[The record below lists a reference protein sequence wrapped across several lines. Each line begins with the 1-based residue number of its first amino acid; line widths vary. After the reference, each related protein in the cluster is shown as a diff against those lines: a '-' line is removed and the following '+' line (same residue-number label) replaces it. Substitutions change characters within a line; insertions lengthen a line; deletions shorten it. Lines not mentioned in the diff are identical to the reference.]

1 MAVENVY
8 SQRAAFLKKEVDS
21 ELGPSSHPYQPK
33 RRLRQFPWSWFL
45 STITF
50 ACTTI
55 ILLLRPVTET
65 SRCTDARSLPVVVG
79 TSFSVTYGWE
89 STANSAPWQED
100 SSYRVEVKFTGA
112 LTWNASGTLINE
124 HAPGEKL
131 WVGDPSPEIDALW
144 ERFEKLW
151 SIMVEGDEADNVR
164 DQTLLK
170 DGYWVTGL
178 DVFHQL
184 HCLDSLRRALYP
196 DYYPHKAS
204 PRTWR
209 LHTDHCVDY
218 LRQAIMC
225 HGDTTPVNQKWYPQA
240 HRFGPDFATVHVCKP
255 FDEIVE
261 WSQLRTPE
269 GRKGTRGIEVAKD
282 PSVVIPD
289 DSDVLKKEHEH

>member
-1 MAVENVY
+1 MPVENLY
-8 SQRAAFLKKEVDS
+8 SQRAAFFKKEVDS

-33 RRLRQFPWSWFL
+33 RRLQQFPWPWCL

-50 ACTTI
+50 AWTTVL
-55 ILLLRPVTET
+55 LLLRPVTEI
-65 SRCTDARSLPVVVG
+65 SRCADARSLPMVV
-79 TSFSVTYGWE
+79 
-89 STANSAPWQED
+89 D
-100 SSYRVEVKFTGA
+100 SSHRVEVKFTGA
-112 LTWNASGTLINE
+112 LTWNASGTLINK

-144 ERFEKLW
+144 GRFEKLW
-151 SIMVEGDEADNVR
+151 SIMAEGDEADHVR

-178 DVFHQL
+178 D
-184 HCLDSLRRALYP
+184 DSLQRALYE

-218 LRQAIMC
+218 LQQATMC

-240 HRFGPDFATVHVCKP
+240 HRFGPDSATVHVCKP
-255 FDEIVE
+255 FDGIVE
-261 WSQLRTPE
+261 WPQLRTPE
-269 GRKGTRGIEVAKD
+269 GRKWTRGVEVAKD
-282 PSVVIPD
+282 LSVVIPD
-289 DSDVLKKEHEH
+289 DSDVIKKEHEH